1 MVLAAVL
8 ATGCQQ
14 AKFFENPVI
23 NADVPDP
30 SVVRIGTTYY
40 AAGTSGNKQQVYP
53 TFKSEN
59 LVDWQP
65 TGHIFN
71 GWPAWTDG
79 AFWAP
84 ELFVH
89 NGKTLCYYTARGK
102 ADGISCIGVA
112 SADAPDQPFTDHGP
126 LVKWTNEAIDAF
138 VFNDNVNGNDNGNDN
153 DNDNGN
159 RNDNGNKKLESTLYI
174 TWKAYGL
181 DPSRP
186 IELLASRLS
195 ADGLRLEG
203 EPFSLLCDDEDLG
216 MEGQCIFYHA
226 PYYYILYAAR
236 DCCSPK
242 SDYEVRVARAKRFE
256 GPYEKY
262 EGNPIL
268 RGDGKDIQSCGHG
281 TLVSTPKGRLYYLC
295 HAYQQGRYNEG
306 RKPILQEL
314 IIGKDG
320 WPHFKTGEITISR
333 QPMPN
338 VK

>member
-1 MVLAAVL
+1 MKKTQMLIMGMAAFLAM
-8 ATGCQQ
+8 GCQQ

-30 SVVRIGTTYY
+30 SVVRIGKTYY

-65 TGHIFN
+65 TGHIFS
-71 GWPAWTDG
+71 GWPEWTDG

-89 NGKTLCYYTARGK
+89 NGKTLCYYTARDK
-102 ADGISCIGVA
+102 SDGISCIGVA
-112 SADAPDQPFTDHGP
+112 SADAPDKPFTDHGR

-138 VFNDNVNGNDNGNDN
+138 VFNDNANGNEMLKTKNGQ
-153 DNDNGN
+153 
-159 RNDNGNKKLESTLYI
+159 LYI

-195 ADGLRLEG
+195 DDGLRLEG
-203 EPFSLLCDDEDLG
+203 EPFSLLCDEEDLG

-242 SDYEVRVARAKRFE
+242 SDYEVRVARAKQFA

-295 HAYQQGRYNEG
+295 HAYQQNRYKEG